1 MSLSDE
7 SEWDNEEDEFIYDDW
22 PDHSKPYVH
31 RVQSRF
37 DAAATVLEILLD
49 RATTTQ
55 LGRIDAVVA
64 ALAAK
69 RAELQPQARPRPP
82 ARPPAWGAVGPI
94 SDPLQSALALC
105 NAQTRGAAA
114 ATCRCWR
121 AAAPTPARS
130 LRLALD
136 PSHREPGRIL
146 ARALRAIESQPVRAL
161 KELPPAVAERY
172 ALCSGDLRVATA
184 AFDALALC
192 YCFEG
197 PEAGAAAAR
206 WLSSAHDYGPLP
218 NMVSPAGM
226 EVDGTYF
233 LTRRIGSHVKDIFAR
248 RPSSVLKHF
257 DELRGALEHLHDRN
271 YVHYAVDVAIILR
284 GAMSRLHHYVDSATA
299 ATWMPRASDGPA
311 AARDFAWRVL
321 RLMPLSERLLALPAI
336 AADVSVNEDPVE
348 LLGVTRN
355 EDAVEILAAVGADA
369 CRQFLAQV
377 APVLAE
383 QIRSG
388 PPARGK
394 RIVQVLGS
402 LGAWSDGGALPL
414 ASLLDHACELTEG
427 RYAVRI
433 TASRVL
439 SRALQEAPVPMVEAL
454 LPCLLELGRFP
465 EQRSTLI
472 LLACERLAPECVAAH
487 LRSAVGVD
495 IVRLDNLVETN
506 GVVSLVR
513 DLIECGARFDGKFRR
528 ESRSMPDMQELC
540 IDALKTVAAAVAA
553 GPLRGVPRLLND
565 PPPSASTVCTL
576 CDLLLPFLSPDD
588 ASRAAEHALALSAQN
603 MGDDLFGDA
612 GGDRYLTCWV
622 QGSSQCSYYLG
633 DLVALRVASRH
644 AVARACLEDA
654 SARGPSLAVSRAV
667 LQYARAGLGTAEF
680 AAGLTPWLANALPL
694 CRVPLTVLT
703 TCDATPREFFDS
715 WGDHEAAA
723 AALRTLD
730 AIAEALT
737 AAAPDELPSAVVD
750 GVTRLASEVYD
761 NMWPPRETK
770 HVENSLRYLFALY
783 PRLRLLC
790 RDALRIICSNH
801 KDAEARERVQRDLMC
816 AARSNRRRRQFRL
829 EIIGAYARSCDDAGT
844 ADLVRLLDDEDDEV
858 RGAAAIALVEYVIL
872 NGVDLDVTTRGRV
885 LQELG
890 GRRLESLA
898 AFSSDKNWCA
908 EATTAADS
916 TFVLGVA
923 LLFVAD
929 HDERVSAEGEAIF
942 KRSLDCLSPLIVE
955 AILELTGSLRK
966 EVRERA
972 CRLLTRFLHD
982 SSCRYFEKKPATRD
996 AAFRRIEPLLRDE
1009 SAAVRCAAA
1018 GFTCA
1023 CVLAIGIPS
1032 APMVRAELLRPY
1044 LPAVAD
1050 YVLHESDD
1058 AARER
1063 IEDLVR
1069 KDYGIASVLKKLYP
1083 RQPTL
1088 DAFVVKRRRKR
1099 RRRSKPAVERPP
1111 CVSP

>member
-1 MSLSDE
+1 MMSLSDE
-7 SEWDNEEDEFIYDDW
+7 SEWDSGEEEDKYVYDDW
-22 PDHSKPYVH
+22 PDHKKPKVY
-31 RVQSRF
+31 RSRNHF
-37 DAAATVLEILLD
+37 DISAKMLERFLC
-49 RATTTQ
+49 RATTSQ
-55 LGRIDAVVA
+55 LDRIDAVAA

-69 RAELQPQARPRPP
+69 RAELRPQARPRPP

-121 AAAPTPARS
+121 AAAPSPARS

-136 PSHREPGRIL
+136 PSQKERGRVL

-161 KELPPAVAERY
+161 KDLPPTVAERY

-248 RPSSVLKHF
+248 RASSVLKHF

-271 YVHYAVDVAIILR
+271 YVHYAVDVAAILR
-284 GAMSRLHHYVDSATA
+284 GAMSRLEFYVDSATA

-311 AARDFAWRVL
+311 AARAFAWRVL
-321 RLMPLSERLLALPAI
+321 RLMPLSEQLLALPAV
-336 AADVSVNEDPVE
+336 AADV
-348 LLGVTRN
+348 TRN
-355 EDAVEILAAVGADA
+355 ADAVEILAAAGDA
-369 CRQFLAQV
+369 CRPFLAQV
-377 APVLAE
+377 APALAD
-383 QIRSG
+383 QIRSV
-388 PPARGK
+388 PPAQSK
-394 RIVQVLGS
+394 RIVEVLGS
-402 LGAWSDGGALPL
+402 LGAWSNGGELPL
-414 ASLLDHACELTEG
+414 ASLLDHACENRPG
-427 RYAVRI
+427 RHAVQI
-433 TASRVL
+433 AASRVL
-439 SRALQEAPVPMVEAL
+439 SCALREAPVPVVEAL
-454 LPCLLELGRFP
+454 LPCLLELGREP
-465 EQRSTLI
+465 GRRATLI

-487 LRSAVGVD
+487 LRSAVG
-495 IVRLDNLVETN
+495 IANLLETR
-506 GVVSLVR
+506 GVVEFVK
-513 DLIECGARFDGKFRR
+513 DLIECGATSCGVDHLGTR
-528 ESRSMPDMQELC
+528 RSMPMMKQVF
-540 IDALKTVAAAVAA
+540 IDALKTVAASVAA
-553 GPLRGVPRLLND
+553 GPLCGVPRLLYVPP
-565 PPPSASTVCTL
+565 PPPSTVCAL
-576 CDLLLPFLSPDD
+576 CDVLLPFLSPDD
-588 ASRAAEHALALSAQN
+588 AFTAAERALSFSAQQ
-603 MGDDLFGDA
+603 MGEDLFGD
-612 GGDRYLTCWV
+612 GYGYRYLTCWV
-622 QGSSQCSYYLG
+622 QGSSACSSYYLG
-633 DLVALRVASRH
+633 RLAVLPVESRH

-654 SARGPSLAVSRAV
+654 SARGPSLTVSRAL
-667 LQYARAGLGTAEF
+667 LQYAREGLATHKF
-680 AAGLTPWLANALPL
+680 ATGLTPWLANALPL
-694 CRVPLTVLT
+694 RRVPLTTLT
-703 TCDATPREFFDS
+703 TCCATPREFFDS
-715 WGDHEAAA
+715 WDHESAA
-723 AALRTLD
+723 AALRTLE
-730 AIAEALT
+730 AIAEALS

-770 HVENSLRYLFALY
+770 HVEDSLRFLFALK
-783 PRLRLLC
+783 PRLRLEC

-801 KDAEARERVQRDLMC
+801 EDAKARKRVRFLLMC

-829 EIIGAYARSCDDAGT
+829 EIIGAYARCCDDAGT

-872 NGVDLDVTTRGRV
+872 NGIDLDATTRGRV

-890 GRRLESLA
+890 GRRLASLA

-908 EATTAADS
+908 EAASRADS
-916 TFVLGVA
+916 TFVLEVA

-929 HDERVSAEGEAIF
+929 HDERVWEEGEAIM
-942 KRSLDCLSPLIVE
+942 KRSLDCLSPPIVE
-955 AILELTGSLRK
+955 AILELTGSLRE

-972 CRLLTRFLHD
+972 CRLLTRFLDD

-1023 CVLAIGIPS
+1023 CVLAIGAPC

-1088 DAFVVKRRRKR
+1088 DAFVVKKRKR
-1099 RRRSKPAVERPP
+1099 PRRSEPAVERPP

>member
-7 SEWDNEEDEFIYDDW
+7 SEWHSAEEADEDEFVYDDW

-31 RVQSRF
+31 RSQNRF
-37 DAAATVLEILLD
+37 DMSAGLLERMLGD
-49 RATTTQ
+49 ATTTQ

-82 ARPPAWGAVGPI
+82 ARAPAWGAVGPI
-94 SDPLQSALALC
+94 SDPLQHALAFC
-105 NAQTRGAAA
+105 NAQTRGGAA

-121 AAAPTPARS
+121 AAAPPPARS

-136 PSHREPGRIL
+136 PSQKERGRVL
-146 ARALRAIESQPVRAL
+146 ARALRAIPRQPACVLREAT
-161 KELPPAVAERY
+161 PTIAERY
-172 ALCSGDLRVATA
+172 AICSGDLRVAVA
-184 AFDALALC
+184 AFDTLAGAC
-192 YCFEG
+192 DDS
-197 PEAGAAAAR
+197 PEAGVAAAR
-206 WLSSAHDYGPLP
+206 WLYSAHDYGPLP
-218 NMVSPAGM
+218 NMVTPAGM
-226 EVDGTYF
+226 EVDASYF
-233 LTRRIGSHVKDIFAR
+233 LSCRIGCSVINIFAL
-248 RPSSVLKHF
+248 RPLSVLEQF
-257 DELRGALEHLHDRN
+257 DELRRALSTFHGRN
-271 YVHYAVDVAIILR
+271 VEYAVDVAAILR
-284 GAMSRLHHYVDSATA
+284 RAMSRLLKWHVDSATA
-299 ATWMPRASDGPA
+299 ATWVPRAFDGLE
-311 AARDFAWRVL
+311 AARAFAWRVL
-321 RLMPLSERLLALPAI
+321 RLMPLSEQLLALPFV
-336 AADVSVNEDPVE
+336 AADVTLNA
-348 LLGVTRN
+348 
-355 EDAVEILAAVGADA
+355 DAVEILAAVGADA
-369 CRQFLAQV
+369 CRPFLAQV
-377 APVLAE
+377 APALAE
-383 QIRSG
+383 QIRSVS
-388 PPARGK
+388 PAQSK

-472 LLACERLAPECVAAH
+472 LLACERLAPERVAAH
-487 LRSAVGVD
+487 LRSAVGV
-495 IVRLDNLVETN
+495 DNLVETN

-540 IDALKTVAAAVAA
+540 IDTLKTVAAAVAA

-588 ASRAAEHALALSAQN
+588 ASRAAEHALALSAQD

-612 GGDRYLTCWV
+612 GEYRYLTCWV
-622 QGSSQCSYYLG
+622 QGSSQCSYF
-633 DLVALRVASRH
+633 DLAELPVASRH

-1088 DAFVVKRRRKR
+1088 DAFVVKRKRKR